1 MDYDYAA
8 SVHIGRLLRQTTA
21 FNATPCVI
29 FQAHVC
35 QPPGLQLQEGIVGS
49 RMMTDYGRLTE
60 LGRK

>member
-8 SVHIGRLLRQTTA
+8 SVHIGQLLRQTTA

-29 FQAHVC
+29 CQARVC
-35 QPPGLQLQEGIVGS
+35 PPPGLQLQEGIIVG
-49 RMMTDYGRLTE
+49 RMITGYGRLTE